1 MKKVRDVMI
10 EEVVA
15 VEPSASLVDAANKM
29 REANV
34 GMLPIVEGGRVRG
47 VVTDRDLVV
56 RGMARNLDPA
66 ATRVVE
72 CGTENPVCA
81 EPDWETDECLQVMA
95 REQVGRL
102 PVVAGNGRLVGVV
115 TLSSLVLRG
124 EDKRQAL
131 ETARQVS
138 ERAAKRPLGPAA
150 KRPIAAAK
158 RPTRR
163 TAAKPVAKRARRRL
177 KRAS

>member
-1 MKKVRDVMI
+1 MVGR
-10 EEVVA
+10 VVA
-15 VEPSASLVDAANKM
+15 VEPSASLVDAADKM

-34 GMLPIVEGGRVRG
+34 GMLPIVEDGRVRG
-47 VVTDRDLVV
+47 VLTDRDLVI

-72 CGTENPVCA
+72 CATEEPVCA
-81 EPDWETDECLQVMA
+81 EPDWDIDECLQVMA

-102 PVVAGNGRLVGVV
+102 PVVDHERQLVGVV

-124 EDKRQAL
+124 EDERRAL
-131 ETARQVS
+131 QTARRVS
-138 ERAAKRPLGPAA
+138 QRAAKRAPEPA
-150 KRPIAAAK
+150 PGHPVAAAK
-158 RPTRR
+158 RPGRGA
-163 TAAKPVAKRARRRL
+163 AAKPPAKRARRRL